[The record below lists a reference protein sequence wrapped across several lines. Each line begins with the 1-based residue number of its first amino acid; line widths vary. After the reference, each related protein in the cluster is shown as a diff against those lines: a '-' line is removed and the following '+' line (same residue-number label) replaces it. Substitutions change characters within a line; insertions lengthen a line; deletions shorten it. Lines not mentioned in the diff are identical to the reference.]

1 MKYIKAY
8 KLFEDNDDSG
18 YIKSLFEDLAEDEGL
33 ELEVIQKSNWTLKS
47 EDSKYLVFF
56 RSNEAQLKEVEDLQG
71 KIVNKIR
78 QVLSVN
84 EDLELNKIIV
94 YFDTLH
100 LDSGRYVR
108 GFSEEFW
115 NSTYYRNINHFQD
128 DILLKLKMNNYYDVL
143 EYGMNDWIE
152 DMTYKGTERGEY
164 FFIKEQQFEEPIE
177 LVIAEKDLATDVRMN
192 IKMIEIQLK

>member
-8 KLFEDNDDSG
+8 KLFEDNDSG

-33 ELEVIQKSNWTLKS
+33 ELEVIQPSNWSVKS

-56 RSNEAQLKEVEDLQG
+56 RSNETELKEVEDIQD

-94 YFDTLH
+94 YFDTLQ

-108 GFSEEFW
+108 GFSEEVW
-115 NSTYYRNINHFQD
+115 NTTYYRNINQFQD
-128 DILLKLKMNNYYDVL
+128 DILLRLKNGNYYDVFDHK
-143 EYGMNDWIE
+143 MNDWIVNME
-152 DMTYKGTERGEY
+152 YKFATSKGYR
-164 FFIKEQQFEEPIE
+164 FVKRQFEEPLEI
-177 LVIAEKDLATDVRMN
+177 VIAEKDLSIDVRMN